1 MQPKHAMSV
10 PSSHAWPAHAPRS
23 LPLPQTHLYR
33 NVEVSALRYG
43 ERPFVLFYDSP
54 LSFQRFKDETEKIAG
69 YLQREFGVRKGDR
82 VLLYMQNSPQF
93 MLAFYAILRAD
104 AVVVPVNPMNVTAE
118 LAHQARDS
126 GAVVA
131 FAAQDLFAR
140 VRPLLDGSPES
151 VLRHVIVAT
160 YSDYLERPTDLK
172 VPEFVR
178 APREPVD
185 HPQAV
190 PWMDVLA
197 QSCVPGL
204 LCAGPDDLAVLPYTS
219 GTTGRPK
226 GCMHTHRTTM
236 VNAVTA
242 SAWFAT
248 TAASVTLSVLPM
260 FHVTG
265 MQSGLNGPLYVGST
279 VVVLPRWDRNAAAE
293 SIARCGVTSLGL
305 ISTMAIDFMA
315 NPKLDSYDFASLR
328 HIGGGGASMPLAVA
342 RALSERLGIGYAEGY
357 GLSETMGATHLCPPG
372 GDRLQCL
379 GVPLFDVDA
388 RIVDP
393 QTLEPMAPGAVGEI
407 VVHAPQ
413 LMLGYWNSPEAD
425 QAAFIH
431 IGAKRFFRT
440 GDLASTDAQGFFV
453 FADRL
458 KRMINASG
466 FKVWPA
472 EVESL
477 LYQHPAIQ
485 EACVIASVD
494 ARRGE
499 TVKALVVLRAGF
511 EGRVSEDEL
520 VQWCRLQM
528 AVYKSPRLISFVKQ
542 LPKSATG
549 KVNWRALQEAEAAR
563 SDLQDFSSTFHSHEP
578 S

>member
-1 MQPKHAMSV
+1 MS
-10 PSSHAWPAHAPRS
+10 STSLNAWPGHAPRS

-33 NVEVSALRYG
+33 NVEIAALRYG

-54 LSFQRFKDETEKIAG
+54 LTFQRFKDETEHMAG
-69 YLQREFGVRKGDR
+69 FLQSECGVRKGDR

-104 AVVVPVNPMNVTAE
+104 AVVVPINPMNVTAE
-118 LAHQARDS
+118 LEHLAKDS
-126 GAVVA
+126 GARVA
-131 FAAQDLFAR
+131 FAAQDLLER
-140 VRPLLDGSPES
+140 IRPLLGDTIDRL
-151 VLRHVIVAT
+151 VVAT
-160 YSDYLERPTDLK
+160 YSDYLEQPTDLK
-172 VPEFVR
+172 IPDFVM
-178 APREPVD
+178 APRATLD
-185 HPQAV
+185 HPRSVA
-190 PWMDVLA
+190 WTDALA
-197 QSCVPGL
+197 QGCVPGP

-219 GTTGRPK
+219 GTTGQPK

-242 SAWFAT
+242 SVWFNT

-279 VVVLPRWDRNAAAE
+279 VVVLPRWDREAAAE
-293 SIARCGVTSLGL
+293 SIARYRVTSLGL

-315 NPKLDSYDFASLR
+315 NPKLGTYDFSSLR
-328 HIGGGGASMPLAVA
+328 HVGGGGASMPRAVA
-342 RALSERLGIGYAEGY
+342 QAMSDRLGIGYAEGY

-372 GDRLQCL
+372 GDKLQCL
-379 GVPLFDVDA
+379 GIPLFDVDA
-388 RIVDP
+388 RVVDP
-393 QTLEPMAPGAVGEI
+393 DTCAPVEPGAVGEI
-407 VVHAPQ
+407 LVHAPQ
-413 LMLGYWNSPEAD
+413 LMRGYWNNPAAD
-425 QAAFIH
+425 DVAFVQ
-431 IGAKRFFRT
+431 IGDKRFFRT

-472 EVESL
+472 EVESK
-477 LYQHPAIQ
+477 LYQHPAVQ
-485 EACVIASVD
+485 EACVIASGD

-499 TVKALVVLRAGF
+499 TVKALVVLRPAFAGQ
-511 EGRVSEDEL
+511 VTEDDL
-520 VQWCRLQM
+520 IQWSREHM
-528 AVYKSPRLISFVKQ
+528 AVYKCPRIISFVMQ

-549 KVNWRALQEAEAAR
+549 KVNWRALQDAEKAGT
-563 SDLQDFSSTFHSHEP
+563 S
-578 S
+578 

>member
-1 MQPKHAMSV
+1 MSD
-10 PSSHAWPAHAPRS
+10 PSSDAWPTHAPRS

-33 NVEVSALRYG
+33 NVEISALRYG
-43 ERPFVLFYDSP
+43 ERPFVRFYDSL

-69 YLQREFGVRKGDR
+69 YLQRECGVRKGDR

-118 LAHQARDS
+118 LAHQASDS

-140 VRPLLDGSPES
+140 VRPLLGNALD
-151 VLRHVIVAT
+151 HVIVAT
-160 YSDYLERPTDLK
+160 YSDYLERATDLE
-172 VPEFVR
+172 VPEFVQ

-185 HPQAV
+185 HPRAV
-190 PWMDVLA
+190 SWADVLA
-197 QSCVPGL
+197 QACVPGP

-242 SAWFAT
+242 SVWFNT
-248 TAASVTLSVLPM
+248 TAAGVTLSVLPM

-279 VVVLPRWDRNAAAE
+279 VVVLPRWDRDAAARC
-293 SIARCGVTSLGL
+293 IARYGVTSLGL

-315 NPKLDSYDFASLR
+315 NPKLDTYDFSSLR
-328 HIGGGGASMPLAVA
+328 HVGGGGASMPGAVA
-342 RALSERLGIGYAEGY
+342 QAMSRRLGIGYAEGY

-372 GDRLQCL
+372 GGKLQCL
-379 GVPLFDVDA
+379 GLPLFDVDA
-388 RIVDP
+388 RVVDP
-393 QTLEPMAPGAVGEI
+393 ETLEEVATGTVGEI

-413 LMLGYWNSPEAD
+413 LMLGYWNSPAAD
-425 QAAFIH
+425 EAAFIH
-431 IGAKRFFRT
+431 IGSKRFFRT

-477 LYQHPAIQ
+477 LYQHPAVQ
-485 EACVIASVD
+485 EACVIASSD

-499 TVKALVVLRAGF
+499 TVKALIVLRPGF
-511 EGRVSEDEL
+511 ASQVSEDEM

-528 AVYKSPRLISFVKQ
+528 AVYKSPRLISFVMQ

-549 KVNWRALQEAEAAR
+549 KVNWRALQEAENAR
-563 SDLQDFSSTFHSHEP
+563 PGS
-578 S
+578 

>member
-1 MQPKHAMSV
+1 MSST
-10 PSSHAWPAHAPRS
+10 SSNAWPSHAPRS

-54 LSFQRFKDETEKIAG
+54 LTFQRFKDETEHLAG
-69 YLQREFGVRKGDR
+69 YLQNVCDVRKGDR

-104 AVVVPVNPMNVTAE
+104 AVVVPINPMSVTTE
-118 LAHQARDS
+118 LAHLANDS
-126 GAVVA
+126 GARVA
-131 FAAQDLFAR
+131 FAAQDLLER
-140 VRPLLDGSPES
+140 LRPLLDDAID
-151 VLRHVIVAT
+151 HVVVAT
-160 YSDYLERPTDLK
+160 YSDYLERSTDLK
-172 VPEFVR
+172 IPEFVL
-178 APREPVD
+178 APRASQN
-185 HPQAV
+185 HPQTVA
-190 PWMDVLA
+190 WADALA
-197 QSCVPGL
+197 RKCVPGP
-204 LCAGPDDLAVLPYTS
+204 LCAGPDELAVLPYTS
-219 GTTGRPK
+219 GTTGQAK

-242 SAWFAT
+242 SVWFNT

-279 VVVLPRWDRNAAAE
+279 VVVLPRWDREAAAE
-293 SIARCGVTSLGL
+293 SIARYRVTSLGL

-315 NPKLDSYDFASLR
+315 NPKIGTYDFSSLR
-328 HIGGGGASMPLAVA
+328 HVGGGGASMPKAVA
-342 RALSERLGIGYAEGY
+342 QAMSRRLGVGYAEGY

-372 GDRLQCL
+372 GDKLQCL
-379 GVPLFDVDA
+379 GIPLFDVDA

-393 QTLEPMAPGAVGEI
+393 DTCTPVAPGAVGEI
-407 VVHAPQ
+407 VLNAPQ
-413 LMLGYWNSPEAD
+413 LMRGYWQSPTAD
-425 QAAFIH
+425 EAAFVYIDK
-431 IGAKRFFRT
+431 KRFFRT
-440 GDLASTDAQGFFV
+440 GDLASTDAEGFFV

-472 EVESL
+472 EIESKL
-477 LYQHPAIQ
+477 HQHPAVL
-485 EACVIASVD
+485 EACVIASGD

-499 TVKALVVLRAGF
+499 TVKALIVLRPGF
-511 EGRVSEDEL
+511 EGRISGDDL
-520 VQWCRLQM
+520 ILWCREHM
-528 AVYKSPRLISFVKQ
+528 AVYKSPRIVSFVTQ

-549 KVNWRALQEAEAAR
+549 KVNWRALQDAEKA
-563 SDLQDFSSTFHSHEP
+563 QTT
-578 S
+578 

>member
-1 MQPKHAMSV
+1 MPA
-10 PSSHAWPAHAPRS
+10 PSSDAWPAHVPRS
-23 LPLPQTHLYR
+23 LPLPETHLYR

-69 YLQREFGVRKGDR
+69 YLQRECGVRKGDR

-126 GAVVA
+126 GALVA
-131 FAAQDLFAR
+131 FAAQDLFER
-140 VRPLLDGSPES
+140 IRPLLGGE
-151 VLRHVIVAT
+151 LHHVVVAT
-160 YSDYLERPTDLK
+160 YSDYLAQPTDLK
-172 VPEFVR
+172 VPDFVR

-185 HPQAV
+185 HPRAV
-190 PWMDVLA
+190 AWTDVLA
-197 QSCVPGL
+197 RSCVPGPL
-204 LCAGPDDLAVLPYTS
+204 RAGPDDLAVLPYTS

-242 SAWFAT
+242 STWFGT

-279 VVVLPRWDRNAAAE
+279 VVVLPRWDRDAAAE
-293 SIARCGVTSLGL
+293 SIARHGVTSLGL

-315 NPKLDSYDFASLR
+315 NPKLDSYDFSSLR
-328 HIGGGGASMPLAVA
+328 HVGGGGASMPSAVA
-342 RALSERLGIGYAEGY
+342 RAMSERLGIGYAEGY

-379 GVPLFDVDA
+379 GIPLFDVDA
-388 RIVDP
+388 RVVDP
-393 QTLEPMAPGAVGEI
+393 QTLEQLAPGAVGEI

-425 QAAFIH
+425 EASFIR

-485 EACVIASVD
+485 EACVIASGD

-499 TVKALVVLRAGF
+499 TVKALVVLRPGF
-511 EGRVSEDEL
+511 EGQLSEDQL

-528 AVYKSPRLISFVKQ
+528 AVYKSPRLISFVTQ

-549 KVNWRALQEAEAAR
+549 KVNWRALQEAEAAQSAPR
-563 SDLQDFSSTFHSHEP
+563 DSSSTPPLQEP